1 MKFNTQYDARER
13 IHTCSGSPLKQ
24 LFTGRYNERG
34 QIELTEDG
42 TENIYEY
49 IQSFAEST
57 DIHSILRRYQ
67 NGEVDVLSKVQG
79 VYTDITEMP
88 QTYAEALQPYHRPN
102 TYRKSQTD
110 TSSKN
115 SRVNVDLLGLCRSAA
130 KNLVV
135 LLLGHF
141 PTTHKDLLKDL
152 IRFSKAVSSTARIS
166 GGERFVLFI
175 FASMEASAESRRR
188 ALSVSKA
195 PGLSISKRRSK

>member
-1 MKFNTQYDARER
+1 MKFNTQYDPRER
-13 IHTCSGSPLKQ
+13 IQTCSGSPLKQ

-88 QTYAEALQPYHRPN
+88 QTYA
-102 TYRKSQTD
+102 
-110 TSSKN
+110 
-115 SRVNVDLLGLCRSAA
+115 
-130 KNLVV
+130 
-135 LLLGHF
+135 
-141 PTTHKDLLKDL
+141 
-152 IRFSKAVSSTARIS
+152 
-166 GGERFVLFI
+166 
-175 FASMEASAESRRR
+175 
-188 ALSVSKA
+188 
-195 PGLSISKRRSK
+195 